1 MWKNLSVLVFK
12 TTCHQLPKLHFST
25 PKMSGFLILNWGG
38 QLTRTEQ
45 LADCSPISLLS
56 ILCKIFE
63 RFIYKDLFTQFYCNN
78 LLKKIQ
84 SGFMPGHSC
93 IFWLLSIVHEIN
105 SFLDCNVTRDVWGV
119 LLDISKAFDE
129 GLLLKLE
136 SCGIGGEL
144 LNLFKDYLQE
154 HQQRVYSS

>member
-1 MWKNLSVLVFK
+1 M
-12 TTCHQLPKLHFST
+12 
-25 PKMSGFLILNWGG
+25 
-38 QLTRTEQ
+38 
-45 LADCSPISLLS
+45 
-56 ILCKIFE
+56 
-63 RFIYKDLFTQFYCNN
+63 
-78 LLKKIQ
+78 KKIQ

-105 SFLDCNVTRDVWGV
+105 SFLDCNVTRDFWGV

>member
-1 MWKNLSVLVFK
+1 M
-12 TTCHQLPKLHFST
+12 
-25 PKMSGFLILNWGG
+25 
-38 QLTRTEQ
+38 
-45 LADCSPISLLS
+45 
-56 ILCKIFE
+56 
-63 RFIYKDLFTQFYCNN
+63 
-78 LLKKIQ
+78 KKIQ

-105 SFLDCNVTRDVWGV
+105 SFLDSNVTRDVWGV
-119 LLDISKAFDE
+119 LLDIFKAFDE

-136 SCGIGGEL
+136 LCGIGGEL